1 MMKKLFFK
9 LVIAICCTMFC
20 MVAIGC
26 SDSDS
31 SEPVKPAAE
40 PADIVVYGKIY
51 TAENGTMA
59 EAFAVKQDKF
69 VYVGDKEG
77 AASYIGEQ
85 TRVIDHTGKGLILP
99 GLTEGHGHYLTSM
112 ISKVSPSASL
122 DVEDTG
128 DDVIRKVKVAYDKAK
143 AVNKG
148 FLNGF
153 GWDYHALNKE
163 GFLMKARTELDK
175 ICPDIPVLIY
185 DSEGHKAIV
194 NTKCFQEAGII
205 RPDGTCTIKQDTI
218 RGGVI
223 YLDNN
228 NMPTGLVS
236 EQACPYVCFNGIDYD
251 AKVPLEHYKKGVL
264 IAQEL
269 LLSMGFTNMLDA
281 LATKAGPTGI
291 YKACKALDDEGRLK
305 MNMMAAYGI
314 DSYNDYKK
322 EIQKAKERQQ
332 KYSSRHF
339 HPDYIKLFMDGTC
352 ESGTGWIRG
361 TYDKEHIDDPS
372 HPHGQKI
379 WNQDEVTDLTRIA
392 NANGL
397 IVHSHVMGDSAVHMA
412 VKAYVD
418 GGQKELRNQIG
429 HVRHVFPADYLLIK
443 DYDIA
448 VSAGVLWHSQ
458 NNHEHEEYSLFMPEE
473 YLVNSFPIKSFFDY
487 GIMPSQSTD
496 FPSVGDS
503 PYYPFGIMQVAITG
517 MCIPDTERGWAF
529 QNYGP
534 NAYQPSELITREQAL
549 DMLTING
556 AWQFRLENE
565 RGSIKVGKYADFIL
579 LDQDVLTCPQMV
591 IYKTNVLATYF
602 DGNLVFELK
611 DE

>member
-1 MMKKLFFK
+1 
-9 LVIAICCTMFC
+9 MFC

-99 GLTEGHGHYLTSM
+99 GLTEGHGHYLTSLM
-112 ISKVSPSASL
+112 STISPTAL
-122 DVEDTG
+122 MNA
-128 DDVIRKVKVAYDKAK
+128 DDNGEEVLRKVKDAYEKSK
-143 AVNKG
+143 AVNKYL
-148 FLNGF
+148 LNGF
-153 GWDYHALNKE
+153 GWEFHRLHRE
-163 GFLMKARTELDK
+163 GFLNKARTELDK
-175 ICPDIPVLIY
+175 VCPDIPAFIY
-185 DSEGHKAIV
+185 DAEGHKAIV
-194 NTKCFQEAGII
+194 NTMCFKEAGII

-223 YLDNN
+223 YLDEN

-251 AKVPLEHYKKGVL
+251 TKVPLEHYQGAVL
-264 IAQEL
+264 IAQDM
-269 LLSMGFTNMLDA
+269 LLSMGFTNVLDA
-281 LATKAGPTGI
+281 LITKAGPTGMYI
-291 YKACKALDDEGRLK
+291 ACKQLDDAQALK
-305 MNMMAAYGI
+305 MNIMAAYGI

-322 EIQKAKERQQ
+322 EIQKAKDRQQ

-352 ESGTGWIRG
+352 ESGTGWIKDA
-361 TYDKEHIDDPS
+361 YDIAHIDDPS
-372 HPHGQKI
+372 HPYGLRI
-379 WNQDEVTDLTRIA
+379 WDQEEVTDLTRIA
-392 NANGL
+392 NENGL
-397 IVHSHVMGDSAVHMA
+397 VVHSHVMGDSAVHMA
-412 VKAYVD
+412 VKAYAE
-418 GGQKELRNQIG
+418 GGKKEMRNQIG
-429 HVRHVFPADYLLIK
+429 HVRNVFWEDYFIIK
-443 DYDIA
+443 DNDIA
-448 VSAGVLWHSQ
+448 VSVGATWHCQ
-458 NNHEHEEYSLFMPEE
+458 NNHEYEDCKPFMPVG
-473 YLVNSFPIKSFFDY
+473 YLTNRFPIKSFFNF
-487 GIMPSQSTD
+487 GIKVSQSTD
-496 FPSVGDS
+496 FPTVGDQ
-503 PYYPFGIMQVAITG
+503 PYQPFGIMQVAVTG
-517 MCIPDTERGWAF
+517 LHIPNPKGGWDL
-529 QNYGP
+529 QSHGP
-534 NAYQPSELITREQAL
+534 DPFQPSELISRRQAL

-579 LDQDVLTCPQMV
+579 LDQDVLTCPQMD